1 MSTQQI
7 DVSYK
12 NINIIVYTDE
22 VVTGKV
28 LFYVAH
34 SNNAVIVICFE
45 QDDTQEKQLYL
56 LTEDHPNFYFVRTQL
71 AICNSI
77 IQLKPTGFSYFQL
90 PQPHH

>member
-1 MSTQQI
+1 MPTQPI

-45 QDDTQEKQLYL
+45 KDVTQEKLLYV

-71 AICNSI
+71 AVYNSI
-77 IQLKPTGFSYFQL
+77 IQLTPTGFSYIQL
-90 PQPHH
+90 PHHDH

>member
-1 MSTQQI
+1 MPTQPI

-28 LFYVAH
+28 LFYVEH

-45 QDDTQEKQLYL
+45 QNVTQEKLLYV

-71 AICNSI
+71 AVYNSI
-77 IQLKPTGFSYFQL
+77 IQLTPTGFSYIQL
-90 PQPHH
+90 PHHDH

>member
-1 MSTQQI
+1 MPTQPI

-28 LFYVAH
+28 LFYVVH

-45 QDDTQEKQLYL
+45 QDVTQEKLLYVL
-56 LTEDHPNFYFVRTQL
+56 LKITPISTSYEHSSRYT
-71 AICNSI
+71 
-77 IQLKPTGFSYFQL
+77 IQ
-90 PQPHH
+90 